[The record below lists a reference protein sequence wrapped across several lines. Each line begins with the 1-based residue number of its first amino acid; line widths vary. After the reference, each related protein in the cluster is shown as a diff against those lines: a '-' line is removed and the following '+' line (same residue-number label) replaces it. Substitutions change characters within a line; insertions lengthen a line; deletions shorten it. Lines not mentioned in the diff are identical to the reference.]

1 MKKLFL
7 LLILQ
12 LPVISFANEVWMRY
26 PSISPDGKHIAFSYQ
41 GDLFLVDVNGIP
53 LEIIITDTSG
63 KVIEIE
69 MESDQ
74 LDLSNQ
80 PAGIYLVQINKYY
93 FKVTKL

>member
-1 MKKLFL
+1 MP
-7 LLILQ
+7 I
-12 LPVISFANEVWMRY
+12 
-26 PSISPDGKHIAFSYQ
+26 ISPNPTSGPIQISN
-41 GDLFLVDVNGIP
+41 VNGIP

-80 PAGIYLVQINKYY
+80 PAGIYLVQINRYY